1 MSLFLNILVIC
12 LVLGISIF
20 ILLKFLKNIDKK
32 LHKLFVIALTIIHF
46 TTSFIFGFFLDKFKT
61 TNDPQRYFGN
71 AINSDSWFSC
81 FGMGGD
87 FVSFLV
93 YPFATIGITIET
105 MFLVFAL
112 ISYFGFLIYL
122 KLFELN
128 KINNKIIY
136 VFLLFFL
143 IPSVHLWT
151 GFIGKDALVFFLMA
165 VLLKFIFKKR
175 YNYLFFIILA
185 LIFITRP
192 HVFLIILLSLAIL
205 ILLKKEISLKTKFKY
220 GLISLPVIIF
230 CSIIFVLVYVKV
242 DNLNYLSFVNSYN
255 DFIQYSELGKDST
268 TYISL
273 SDTNIFTRMFYLLL
287 MPLPIVY
294 EIKNLFVLVS
304 SFENIYYLIVII
316 FTIYVF
322 IKNRKNITLTFDTK
336 FAILT
341 SIILIIVFSSYL
353 FNLGWGNRL
362 RVMFYPYLFY
372 SFIKIF
378 KQFLPHS
385 NSYVSQKIIEEKD

>member
-20 ILLKFLKNIDKK
+20 VLLKFLKNIDKK
-32 LHKLFVIALTIIHF
+32 LYKWFVIVLTIIHF
-46 TTSFIFGFFLDKFKT
+46 MSSFIFGFFLDKFKT
-61 TNDPQRYFGN
+61 ANDPQRYFGN
-71 AINSDSWFSC
+71 AINSDSWFNC

-93 YPFATIGITIET
+93 YPFAKIGITIET

-112 ISYFGFLIYL
+112 ISYFGFIIYL

-128 KINNKIIY
+128 KIRNKIIY
-136 VFLLFFL
+136 LFLLFFL

-151 GFIGKDALVFFLMA
+151 GFVGKDALVFFLMA
-165 VLLKFIFKKR
+165 IFLQFIHKNK

-185 LIFITRP
+185 LIFVTRP
-192 HVFLIILLSLAIL
+192 HVFLIILFSLAIL
-205 ILLKKEISLKTKFKY
+205 MLLKKEISLKTKFKY

-230 CSIIFVLVYVKV
+230 CSIIFILVYVKI
-242 DNLNYLSFVNSYN
+242 DSLSYESFVSSYN

-268 TYISL
+268 TYLSL

-304 SFENIYYLIVII
+304 SFENIYYLIV
-316 FTIYVF
+316 FVFVIYVF
-322 IKNRKNITLTFDTK
+322 MKNRKNITLTFDTK

-372 SFIKIF
+372 SFIKIIE
-378 KQFLPHS
+378 KIS
-385 NSYVSQKIIEEKD
+385 ASSSTNISQ